1 MIIQYLLFC
10 ISINAFLFAID
21 IDYTDFGTH
30 GTLYNIQETNGN
42 DMLAKG
48 IKDIN
53 ITKVNKLLAK
63 QVEDAF
69 VSNISLPDSTVNSE
83 IRKKDFVP
91 ARWDVIGLNGT
102 IMAKK
107 GDLILSEIPKG
118 MTFSLCFING
128 DNPREIIDY
137 VVKEFGNCIYM
148 VNKIDSRIFNKRYRY
163 ETYPI
168 SNQVKEYL
176 TRYNVTKFPTKITKK
191 SSYLYTKTLNI
202 VELKR
207 ILRNGLW
214 EKD

>member
-1 MIIQYLLFC
+1 MFKYLLFC
-10 ISINAFLFAID
+10 IFVNNLLIANNLKYI
-21 IDYTDFGTH
+21 DFGIH
-30 GTLYNIQETNGN
+30 GILYDIQEVNGN
-42 DMLAKG
+42 DLIAKA

-53 ITKVNKLLAK
+53 ITQVNNLLSR
-63 QVEDAF
+63 QVEAAF
-69 VSNISLPDSTVNSE
+69 ISNISLPDSSVKNE
-83 IRKKDFVP
+83 LKKKDLVP
-91 ARWDVIGLNGT
+91 ARWDVIGLDGI

-118 MTFSLCFING
+118 MSFSLCFING
-128 DNPREIIDY
+128 DDPKEIVDY

-148 VNKIDSRIFNKRYRY
+148 VNNIDSRLFNDLYKY

-176 TRYNVTKFPTKITKK
+176 ARYGVTKFPTKITKK
-191 SSYLYTKTLNI
+191 SSFLYTKTLNI